1 MNLTYRVLCNLHLKS
16 PKILIRIAVRDKRNS
31 KIITQSL
38 YNINK
43 EDIVVKT
50 EAVGKWWSIY
60 YLPNWIKFRFI
71 LHGSCCE
78 SLLLVS
84 DQEIDHLS
92 PFRGTEH

>member
-1 MNLTYRVLCNLHLKS
+1 MYLKS

-31 KIITQSL
+31 KITRSL

-60 YLPNWIKFRFI
+60 LPNWIKFRFI
-71 LHGSCCE
+71 LHGSCE
-78 SLLLVS
+78 SLLLV
-84 DQEIDHLS
+84 
-92 PFRGTEH
+92 